1 MEQAPGGPRTGTQ
14 RPPSYRA
21 AIEPIEFQSGSETVR
36 GAYALPRYGAPKG
49 TVVFLHG
56 LLSSRE
62 EFDEFPLWVSDE
74 GYASLAFDF
83 RGHGQS
89 EGPRS
94 LVSVERSLGDIE
106 AALRFLE
113 GTGRL
118 KGPLSLVG
126 HSLGGVT
133 ALAVAADPRFAP
145 KVRSLVVMAPFR
157 RIRDELSFVER
168 AGYAALYGADLLSRR
183 LKFDLSIPYKA
194 RYEDLFADPAAVAR
208 ARQMGFLQQ
217 RVRVANWPYVKN
229 LDATTFAAKVKAPTL
244 VVAGGKDTFIVPAR
258 SKAVFDS
265 LTCEKEWVEVAK
277 SGHSMM
283 MDHASAEVFDHM
295 VSWLDR
301 WA

>member
-1 MEQAPGGPRTGTQ
+1 MERAPGPPRTGTQ

-21 AIEPIEFQSGSETVR
+21 ATETVEFQSGSETVR
-36 GAYALPRYGAPKG
+36 GAYTLPRYATAKG

-89 EGPRS
+89 DGPRS
-94 LVSVERSLGDIE
+94 LVSVERHLGDVE
-106 AALRFLE
+106 SAVRFLE

-118 KGPLSLVG
+118 RGPLSLVG

-133 ALAVAADPRFAP
+133 TLAVAADARFAA
-145 KVRSLVVMAPFR
+145 KVRSLVIMAPFR
-157 RIRDELSFVER
+157 AIKDELSLLER
-168 AGYAALYGADLLSRR
+168 LGYAALHGVDLVSRR
-183 LKFDLSIPYKA
+183 LNLDLSIPYKA
-194 RYEDLFADPAAVAR
+194 RYEDLFADPEALAR
-208 ARQMGFLQQ
+208 AKSMGFLQE
-217 RVRVANWPYVKN
+217 RVRVANWPYVKH
-229 LDATTFAAKVKAPTL
+229 LDATRFAAHVKAPTL
-244 VVAGGKDTFIVPAR
+244 VMVGGQDTFILPAR
-258 SKAVFDS
+258 SKAVFDA
-265 LTCEKEWVEVAK
+265 LRCEKEWAEVAK

-283 MDHASAEVFDHM
+283 LDHASAEVFDHL
-295 VSWLDR
+295 VTWLDR